1 VGCGCVVLRLMKRN
15 VCILWWVV
23 GCLLGTGLQAAEWS
37 VKSYSWPTGLL
48 GDGLVVEGKGR
59 VWLPEVPTEE
69 EAESVKVFIQR
80 STLVFREYLK
90 DLPDGSLVVFDRSRQ
105 TLAARTTEAGHDLIE
120 TMQAEMLSQVPR
132 MLTFQVNL
140 LEAPTA
146 DLGAL
151 LEEAVKSVDH
161 TALLERLEGA
171 GVEVVASASFETKSG
186 QRAAIKMVTDVSH
199 ITEFAARADGSTEG
213 SSRDVEPVGLTV
225 ELEPVIGYDGL
236 TLDLNVA
243 VKHTLQA
250 GAPRMLP
257 LGSLAGRRVQAG
269 VQDFVAE
276 NWATAITL
284 MAGQS
289 QLLGVVPAQEAGKSR
304 LCFITAAAPPLA
316 MTVDARAEGWLKTH
330 GDAVEKVPTEP
341 KKVAPK
347 LGLPAGMVMK
357 KFRVPPDFLSME
369 LMRDSAAMAP
379 ADPFGPAEAEPTFM
393 VKMTAEA
400 MLKAEGVPFPDGASA
415 TFNRETSTLTVVNL
429 PDNVALVADLL
440 GSVHRRR
447 PAVIQLHL
455 HVVEAAGAV
464 VRKVGRESLGV
475 TDHRAAW
482 AALQAEVAA
491 GRGRLVD
498 LASIVTK
505 SGQRSTA
512 ESGRSYAW
520 VAANLKAQVPEAK
533 GDKGSVAVTGLP
545 VAELEATVERETVGL
560 CWEVDPVLGAD
571 GETIDL
577 NLSVRRYSL
586 EPTERFEAPVAQE
599 GVLSVDAPAVDFH
612 PLELTTACT
621 THDGMWRM
629 IGTWQPM
636 GPDGKLNPEVM
647 QAVFVRAVVVRIG
660 E

>member
-1 VGCGCVVLRLMKRN
+1 VLRFMKRN

-23 GCLLGTGLQAAEWS
+23 GCLLGLELQAAEWS

-48 GDGLVVEGKGR
+48 GVCFEVEGNDPMN
-59 VWLPEVPTEE
+59 LPEVPTEE
-69 EAESVKVFIQR
+69 DAESVKVFIQR
-80 STLVFREYLK
+80 STLVFRESLK

-105 TLAARTTEAGHDLIE
+105 TLAARTTEEGHDLIE
-120 TMQAEMLSQVPR
+120 TMQAEMLSRVVR

-171 GVEVVASASFETKSG
+171 GAEVVASASFETKSG

-213 SSRDVEPVGLTV
+213 LSGDAEPVGLIV
-225 ELEPVIGYDGL
+225 ELDPVIGYDGM

-269 VQDFVAE
+269 VQDFVVE
-276 NWATAITL
+276 NWVTATTL

-341 KKVAPK
+341 EKVAPK
-347 LGLPAGMVMK
+347 LGLPAGMIMK

-369 LMRDSAAMAP
+369 IMRDSAPLAP
-379 ADPFGPAEAEPTFM
+379 ADPFGPAAAEPTFM

-400 MLKAEGVPFPDGASA
+400 ILKSQGISFPEGSSA
-415 TFNRETSTLTVVNL
+415 TFDTRTSILTVVNL
-429 PDNVALVADLL
+429 PANMDLVETFVCCPTPPP
-440 GSVHRRR
+440 GIMQV
-447 PAVIQLHL
+447 HL

-475 TDHRAAW
+475 TDHRVAW

-505 SGQRSTA
+505 SGQRCTA

-545 VAELEATVERETVGL
+545 VAELEATVEREPLGL
-560 CWEVDPVLGAD
+560 RWEVDPVLGAD
-571 GETIDL
+571 GDTIDL
-577 NLSVRRYSL
+577 NLSVRRHSR
-586 EPTERFEAPVAQE
+586 EPTERFEAPVPQP
-599 GVLSVDAPAVDFH
+599 VMTVDAPAVDFH
-612 PLELTTACT
+612 PLELTTACA

-647 QAVFVRAVVVRIG
+647 QAVFVRAVVLRVG
-660 E
+660 Q